1 MSVIVTGGA
10 GYIGSHVVLALIE
23 AGESVTILDDFSSGL
38 RSAVP
43 RFANLVEGDV
53 GNRTLVMQLIRES
66 SADAIIHLAG
76 SVDVAHSMRD
86 PLCFYLNNT
95 CKSRTLIECAVKAGL
110 EHFVF
115 SSTAA
120 VYGTPQCNPVNEE
133 AELKPISP
141 YGRSKLMTEVALS
154 DAATI
159 SSLRYVALRYFNVA
173 GADPK
178 GRVGQSTPKASH
190 LIKLAA
196 QTALGQRPNL
206 EIFGTDYP
214 TPDGSCIRDYVHV
227 HDLAPAH
234 LAALAHLRGGGSSQI
249 LNCGYGRG
257 YSVLDVVA
265 SVERVSGREIPIRSA
280 PRRAGDPSAL
290 IADATK
296 IGALLAWQPRFNDL
310 DRIVGDTLAWER
322 RLALV

>member
-1 MSVIVTGGA
+1 MELEIVVAGRRVPVPAVDRLDLHVPAGGVH
-10 GYIGSHVVLALIE
+10 GFLGPNGSGKTTTIRMVL
-23 AGESVTILDDFSSGL
+23 G
-38 RSAVP
+38 
-43 RFANLVEGDV
+43 
-53 GNRTLVMQLIRES
+53 LIR
-66 SADAIIHLAG
+66 ADAG
-76 SVDVAHSMRD
+76 R
-86 PLCFYLNNT
+86 
-95 CKSRTLIECAVKAGL
+95 IEV
-110 EHFVF
+110 
-115 SSTAA
+115 
-120 VYGTPQCNPVNEE
+120 
-133 AELKPISP
+133 
-141 YGRSKLMTEVALS
+141 
-154 DAATI
+154 
-159 SSLRYVALRYFNVA
+159 
-173 GADPK
+173 
-178 GRVGQSTPKASH
+178 
-190 LIKLAA
+190 
-196 QTALGQRPNL
+196 
-206 EIFGTDYP
+206 FGTDYP